1 MSRTFLGTSSTIYF
15 MIVIGFGHYF
25 SFLDFFLLILTPP
38 LWLEGGWNFIYW
50 PSVKEPFFWMS
61 NAIGWTNPRKLS
73 CVCRMI
79 TRVCALESLWSK
91 LTSEYPSYGLATSRK
106 FSAGVWNFVRR
117 KLGVSKTAKNHR
129 FQTLRRYIGKNRRF
143 LQLKHKNGAAQAT
156 MKTPSDEL
164 R

>member
-1 MSRTFLGTSSTIYF
+1 MFETWE
-15 MIVIGFGHYF
+15 IGFFQKKSKKEDSYKCSLF
-25 SFLDFFLLILTPP
+25 SRLRDIL
-38 LWLEGGWNFIYW
+38 
-50 PSVKEPFFWMS
+50 KEPFFWMS

>member
-1 MSRTFLGTSSTIYF
+1 MTATFLS
-15 MIVIGFGHYF
+15 
-25 SFLDFFLLILTPP
+25 LDFFIDNAERLSQILVENYH
-38 LWLEGGWNFIYW
+38 LEKL
-50 PSVKEPFFWMS
+50 KEPFFWMS